1 MNEHVIDKEDVVL
14 GQCIRV
20 WNVERQKDIKKHI
33 HECAQYIAIQVEDY
47 SGKKEYC
54 ILLTH
59 INHTDMES
67 VQLPMSM
74 MNNMV
79 DGRLYPVVIAR
90 KDTYL
95 IKVAHWDGR
104 TRILR
109 ISRKQLQEAT
119 DRAISHPMSCTKKT
133 MLTDMFD

>member
-1 MNEHVIDKEDVVL
+1 MNEHVIDEVNVVL

-20 WNVERQKDIKKHI
+20 WNMERCLDAAKHSR
-33 HECAQYIAIQVEDY
+33 ECNQYIAIQVEDY
-47 SGKKEYC
+47 SGKEEYC

-74 MNNMV
+74 LNDMV
-79 DGRLYPVVIAR
+79 AGRLYPVVIA
-90 KDTYL
+90 KKETYL
-95 IKVAHWDGR
+95 VKVAHWDGR

-109 ISRKQLQEAT
+109 ISKKQLQEAT
-119 DRAISHPMSCTKKT
+119 DRAISHPLSCTKKS
-133 MLTDMFD
+133 MLTDMLD